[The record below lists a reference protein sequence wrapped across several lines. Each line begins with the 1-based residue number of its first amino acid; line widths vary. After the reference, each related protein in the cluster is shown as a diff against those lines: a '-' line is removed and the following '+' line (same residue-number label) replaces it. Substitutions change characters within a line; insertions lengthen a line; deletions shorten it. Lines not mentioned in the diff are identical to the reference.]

1 MIFRSKRHKLLSNFQ
16 LIFTCFLFS
25 FCAFCSSK
33 KSKAF
38 KRDTSINAKSSYNN
52 VFLDSQHLENFILG
66 EDSLLKYHDQLVDFY
81 TQRNFEYAWFDAN
94 GMTEQAHNFYN
105 LQNNLI
111 NSLEDSALYNPELQ
125 KKYEW
130 LLDNTDTKSKGYDS
144 IISRAEMIMTGQ
156 FFKYAAKVYHGSN
169 INVQDLGWFIPRK
182 KINTGELLDSLVDGK
197 KKPQNEYEPLNKQY
211 RLLEKSVAKYY
222 LLKKKGVWLPLTSPV
237 GWKIGEI
244 NATIP
249 AIKNR
254 LYLLGDYLKQDTVST
269 IDNTL
274 EMALKQFQRR
284 FGLTEN
290 GKVDAKTLQALNIPI
305 DVLIQK
311 VMVNMERARWM
322 PTDTSK
328 IDRVVVNIPEYK
340 LRVYDKG
347 KLSFTMPVVVGN
359 GAHNTVIFNG
369 KIQYIV
375 FSPYWNVP
383 TSITKNE
390 VMPAMQRNHN
400 YLKNN
405 NMEVVHYNDGI
416 PEVRQKPGANNAL
429 GKVKFLFPNKYNIY
443 LHDTPFKD
451 AFLDAKRGFSHGC
464 IRIGNPKG
472 LAMFLLRNQ
481 PNYTIDSVQQL
492 MDNEQEKWVNIRPL
506 VPVTIKYF
514 TSWVDEDGL
523 LYFREDIYGH
533 DKKMVQKLFYE

>member
-1 MIFRSKRHKLLSNFQ
+1 
-16 LIFTCFLFS
+16 
-25 FCAFCSSK
+25 
-33 KSKAF
+33 
-38 KRDTSINAKSSYNN
+38 
-52 VFLDSQHLENFILG
+52 VFLDSQHVENFILG
-66 EDSLLKYHDQLVDFY
+66 EDSLVKYHDELVDFY

-94 GMTEQAHNFYN
+94 GLTEQAHNFYN
-105 LQNNLI
+105 LQDNLI
-111 NSLEDSALYNPELQ
+111 NSLEDSTLYNPELQ

-169 INVQDLGWFIPRK
+169 INTKDLGWFIPRK
-182 KINTGELLDSLVDGK
+182 KINIGELLDSLVDGK

-222 LLKKKGVWLPLTSPV
+222 LLKKKDTWLPITAPLV
-237 GWKIGEI
+237 WKIGEN

-254 LYLLGDYLKQDTVST
+254 LYLLGDYPKLDTIST

-274 EMALKQFQRR
+274 EVAIKQFQRR
-284 FGLTEN
+284 FGLNEN
-290 GKVDAKTLQALNIPI
+290 GKIDAKTLQALNIPI

-311 VMVNMERARWM
+311 ILVNMERARWM
-322 PTDTSK
+322 PTDTSH
-328 IDRVVVNIPEYK
+328 IDRVIVNIPEYK
-340 LRVYDKG
+340 LRVFDKG
-347 KLSFTMPVVVGN
+347 KLSFTMPVVVGTA
-359 GAHNTVIFNG
+359 AHNTVIFNG

-390 VMPAMQRNHN
+390 VMPAMERNHN
-400 YLKNN
+400 YLRNN
-405 NMEVVHYNDGI
+405 NMEIVQTNGGI
-416 PEVRQKPGANNAL
+416 PEVRQKPGPNNSL

-443 LHDTPFKD
+443 LHDTPNKD

-481 PNYTIDSVQQL
+481 QNYTTDSVQRL
-492 MDNEQEKWVNIRPL
+492 MDKAQEKWVTIKPL

-514 TSWVDEDGL
+514 TAWVDEDGL

>member
-1 MIFRSKRHKLLSNFQ
+1 MILPSKKHKLLFNFQ
-16 LIFTCFLFS
+16 IVIVCFVFS
-25 FCAFCSSK
+25 FSIYCNSK
-33 KSKAF
+33 KTKAF
-38 KRDTSINAKSSYNN
+38 KRDTSINAQSSYNN
-52 VFLDSQHLENFILG
+52 VFLDSQHVENFILG
-66 EDSLLKYHDQLVDFY
+66 EDSLLKYHDELVSFY

-111 NSLEDSALYNPELQ
+111 NSLEDSTLYNPELR

-144 IISRAEMIMTGQ
+144 IISRAEMIMTAQ

-169 INVQDLGWFIPRK
+169 INAQDLGWFIPRK
-182 KINTGELLDSLVDGK
+182 KINISELLDSLVDGK
-197 KKPQNEYEPLNKQY
+197 KRPQNEYEPLNKQY

-222 LLKKKGVWLPLTSPV
+222 LLKKKGGWLPLTAPLV
-237 GWKIGEI
+237 WKIGEM

-254 LYLLGDYLKQDTVST
+254 LYLLGDYPKQDTVST

-274 EMALKQFQRR
+274 DMAIKQFQRR
-284 FGLTEN
+284 FGLAEN
-290 GKVDAKTLQALNIPI
+290 GIVDAKTLKTLNIPL

-311 VMVNMERARWM
+311 ILVNMERARWM

-328 IDRVVVNIPEYK
+328 IDRVIVNIPEYK
-340 LRVYDKG
+340 LRVYDAG
-347 KLSFTMPVVVGN
+347 KLSSTMPVVVGTA
-359 GAHNTVIFNG
+359 AHNTVIFNG
-369 KIQYIV
+369 NIQYIV

-400 YLKNN
+400 YLRNN
-405 NMEVVHYNDGI
+405 NMEIVQTIGGI
-416 PEVRQKPGANNAL
+416 PEVRQKPGGNNAL
-429 GKVKFLFPNKYNIY
+429 GKVKFLFPNKYDIY
-443 LHDTPFKD
+443 LHDTPNKD
-451 AFLDAKRGFSHGC
+451 VFLDAKRGFSHGC
-464 IRIGNPKG
+464 IRVGNPKG
-472 LAMFLLRNQ
+472 LAIFLLRNQ
-481 PNYTIDSVQQL
+481 PNYTIDSIQKL
-492 MDNEQEKWVNIRPL
+492 MDNGQEKWVTIKPL

-514 TSWVDEDGL
+514 TAWVEEDGL
-523 LYFREDIYGH
+523 LFFRDDIYGN